1 MVMNQIFHI
10 TQRKQW
16 EKAKS
21 TGTYCGDTL
30 ESEGF
35 IHCSMRSQVLGVA
48 NRFFR
53 NQKNLILLCIDPD
66 KVKPE
71 IRYEVAEGEER
82 YPHIYGALNID
93 AVSEI
98 IDFEAD
104 KDGLFKLPLNIQNLS

>member
-1 MVMNQIFHI
+1 MLMNPIFHI
-10 TQRKQW
+10 TQHILW

-21 TGTYCGDTL
+21 IGTYCGETL

-35 IHCSMRSQVLGVA
+35 IHCSTRSQVIEVA

-71 IRYEVAEGEER
+71 IRYEVAEAKER

-98 IDFEAD
+98 INFEPGE
-104 KDGLFKLPLNIQNLS
+104 DGLFDLPLDF